1 MWKML
6 KSAYRKTVEFFQKKT
21 QQMLVLKEKVLEG
34 EYIPAGSMVVG
45 GAVGVGFAG
54 NALAAA
60 PDFSSLT
67 AAVDYST
74 AISAILLVAAGI
86 AGVAIVVYGIKLII
100 PMIRGG
106 R

>member
-1 MWKML
+1 MKNMFL
-6 KSAYRKTVEFFQKKT
+6 FLLA
-21 QQMLVLKEKVLEG
+21 VLL
-34 EYIPAGSMVVG
+34 AMF
-45 GAVGVGFAG
+45 GV
-54 NALAAA
+54 NAFAAA

-67 AAVDYST
+67 SAVDYST